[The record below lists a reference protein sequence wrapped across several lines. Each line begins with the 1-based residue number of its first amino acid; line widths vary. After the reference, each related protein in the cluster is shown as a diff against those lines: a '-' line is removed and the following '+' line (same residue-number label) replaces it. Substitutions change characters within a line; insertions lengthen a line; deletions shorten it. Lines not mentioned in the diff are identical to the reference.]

1 MMDDLIPAPF
11 DMKNNILKAT
21 KRPEVQIARKINE
34 TSKRMQLL
42 WYSLKVG
49 TATIGALVVLTLV
62 MHSGMG
68 INANPDRQPVIPV
81 QQNTD
86 DNDNISLTAAIRD
99 KMNNFSS
106 SILDFSNN
114 ILNTEVNNHDQKEK

>member
-68 INANPDRQPVIPV
+68 INANPDRKPVIPV